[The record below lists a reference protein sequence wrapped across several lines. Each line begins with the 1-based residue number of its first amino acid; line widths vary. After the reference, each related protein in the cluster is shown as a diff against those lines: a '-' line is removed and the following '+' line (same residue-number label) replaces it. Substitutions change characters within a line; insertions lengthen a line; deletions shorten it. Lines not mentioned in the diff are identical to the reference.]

1 MWSLI
6 NGKALALMMIM
17 MLSKGEH
24 NLPSLLRDLYK
35 NVISMKKLTVSKNK
49 NPFYDLQ
56 FSGSVQML
64 KIPSFH
70 RLHQWVILQNG
81 KQKAIH
87 SGEPFTD
94 NFFAGLNW
102 RDFPVADECPGGD
115 MVAVVAWRWQ
125 LIACRRYQ
133 GSSLGVYYDPREHKT
148 EAANSDHWFIW

>member
-1 MWSLI
+1 
-6 NGKALALMMIM
+6 MMIM

-70 RLHQWVILQNG
+70 RLYQWDPPEWETEG
-81 KQKAIH
+81 D
-87 SGEPFTD
+87 PF
-94 NFFAGLNW
+94 
-102 RDFPVADECPGGD
+102 
-115 MVAVVAWRWQ
+115 
-125 LIACRRYQ
+125 RRT
-133 GSSLGVYYDPREHKT
+133 VHR
-148 EAANSDHWFIW
+148 